1 MATCDLEDLPP
12 TGVLL
17 GLDPGSRTIGIAA
30 CDPGRLIA
38 SPVETIPRGRRLA
51 PALERLLAII
61 EARGAVGLVMGLP
74 LNMDAS
80 EGPRSQAARALAR
93 NILGARD
100 LPIAFQDERLTSAQA
115 ERDMIASDLRRDRR
129 AGLIDA
135 SAAAIILQ
143 TAIDRLANQTDP
155 GR

>member
-1 MATCDLEDLPP
+1 MAICNLEDLPP
-12 TGVLL
+12 AGVLL

-61 EARGAVGLVMGLP
+61 DARGAVGLVMGLP
-74 LNMDAS
+74 LNMDGS

-129 AGLIDA
+129 AALIDA

-143 TAIDRLANQTDP
+143 TAIDRLANHP
-155 GR
+155 GPGC